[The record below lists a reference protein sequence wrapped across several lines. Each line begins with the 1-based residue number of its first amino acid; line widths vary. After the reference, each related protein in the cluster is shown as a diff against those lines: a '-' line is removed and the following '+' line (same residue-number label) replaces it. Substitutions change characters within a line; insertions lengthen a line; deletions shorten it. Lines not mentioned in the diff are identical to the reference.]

1 MNLFKIYLTHII
13 NNIGKNKNLIQD
25 LSIKDLD
32 NINIEK
38 PPEKFNFDLS
48 SNAALILSKKM
59 NANPREL
66 ANKIKNLLLSEIDD
80 FETIEIAGPGFLN
93 IKLSDKAWLKNI
105 SYIYKNKKKYG
116 SNNFK
121 KKYNVEFVSANPT
134 GPLHVGHCRGA
145 VFGDVISK
153 LLIFNGNKV
162 TKEFYVNDYGNQIN
176 IFAKSVFYR
185 LKEIKFKE
193 PFPYDN
199 NLYPGDYIIDIANKI
214 LSKSPKIKLNN
225 FDNIRK
231 KLLKESINNSLFLI
245 KKDLK
250 RLGISHDKFFFESE
264 IVKKN
269 LIKKSLK
276 KLKKNKL
283 VITGY
288 LEPPKGEDNPN
299 WKKTKKLIFKSTH
312 FGDDSDRSLQK
323 EDGSWTYFA
332 NDLAY
337 HSNKV
342 SRNYNYLINILGAD
356 HTGYIKRINAA
367 VSAVSNNKTK
377 LICKVCQLVKLFK
390 NGRPFKMSKRLGD
403 FISVDDLL
411 NEVDRDSIRFMMLNR
426 GNDVEL
432 DFDFN
437 KVMEKNK
444 ENPVFYVQYCYARIN
459 SLFRSLKI
467 NLNKEIKIDGKNFK
481 PNTYEYKLLRKIIE
495 WPRIMDIATNK
506 LEPHRIPFYL
516 YELSTIFHSYWSE
529 GNKNDDFK
537 FISGG
542 KINKKTSF
550 KIFQLISIILENGM
564 SILGVSLPKKM

>member
-66 ANKIKNLLLSEIDD
+66 ANKIKNSLLSEIDD

-231 KLLKESINNSLFLI
+231 KLLKESISNSLFLI

-356 HTGYIKRINAA
+356 HTGYIKRISAA

>member
-1 MNLFKIYLTHII
+1 M
-13 NNIGKNKNLIQD
+13 
-25 LSIKDLD
+25 
-32 NINIEK
+32 
-38 PPEKFNFDLS
+38 
-48 SNAALILSKKM
+48 
-59 NANPREL
+59 
-66 ANKIKNLLLSEIDD
+66 
-80 FETIEIAGPGFLN
+80 
-93 IKLSDKAWLKNI
+93 
-105 SYIYKNKKKYG
+105 
-116 SNNFK
+116 
-121 KKYNVEFVSANPT
+121 
-134 GPLHVGHCRGA
+134 HVGHCRGA

-356 HTGYIKRINAA
+356 HTGYIKRISAA